1 MEFLHSFEPVSV
13 SETKRRSHYAPLE
26 IFTGADIFRALLTNS
41 LYLLKSLII
50 IDLVNVGSKK
60 KNAADTA
67 RLNPGK
73 HTVRKW
79 DDRGN
84 SMSRMQDEY
93 SEEDK
98 IVKI

>member
-1 MEFLHSFEPVSV
+1 
-13 SETKRRSHYAPLE
+13 
-26 IFTGADIFRALLTNS
+26 
-41 LYLLKSLII
+41 
-50 IDLVNVGSKK
+50 LVNVGSKK

-67 RLNPGK
+67 HLNPGK
-73 HTVRKW
+73 HTVGKW